1 MSTEPVAFS
10 LQATPYHPPPK
21 DAKCCA
27 SLPENKD
34 EVHEIQYRVPRNYIV
49 WMDNWAGG
57 PQTLVRFKVTFPG
70 FEPLTQTTLPCITLA
85 PADHPQDCAPLEFS
99 IRRGGGSSDPP
110 DDQQFNNMRSAFH
123 SQTPRSGPNGF
134 EIFETGPADARINTY
149 RKKTAEHT
157 LIITCFMRPPGDSHA
172 PTCNNE
178 SRLATGNVLQ
188 YHIYGDQLKDA
199 SEIDTGL
206 RRLAERGFHTKGE

>member
-1 MSTEPVAFS
+1 
-10 LQATPYHPPPK
+10 
-21 DAKCCA
+21 
-27 SLPENKD
+27 LPENRD

-70 FEPLTQTTLPCITLA
+70 FEPLTQKTSRCMSVA
-85 PADHPQDCAPLEFS
+85 PADRPWDCASLEFS

-110 DDQQFNNMRSAFH
+110 DDEQFNNMRSAFH
-123 SQTPRSGPNGF
+123 SQTPRAGAYGF
-134 EIFETGPADARINTY
+134 EEYDTGPAKAKITTY
-149 RKKTAEHT
+149 RKNTETHT
-157 LIITCFMRPPGDSHA
+157 LILTCFVRQQGDNHA

-199 SEIDTGL
+199 EQIDAGL
-206 RRLAERGFHTKGE
+206 RRVAESFHSKGEEP